1 MHTRIPACRGLTTR
15 VLSWLVVVAAV
26 GCCPSGRAQWLTQTN
41 SLKAGWNSV
50 YLHVDASHTNLS
62 GLVGVL
68 DPIEEIWLW
77 TYDLPP
83 GLSLAT
89 PPAPNPG
96 SRWSKWTRGEGTNAV
111 LQRLPGNSAMLVRV
125 RPNVANF
132 AWRVKGR
139 PVQPNHRWSLSGL
152 NFVGFPSAGTNFE
165 AFFAADAQG
174 VDWKLN
180 AELFRYVGG
189 ELGPTNPISLAFLLR
204 HPTLGAVTR
213 EEAYWVRAGDLT
225 NQLYNHYFGSFE
237 ITGADAG
244 RLRFGDSQGQTR
256 LRLKNR
262 TRGNLTVTLRELPS
276 EAPPGGPTPALLPLM
291 VRGPLLTNLTFS
303 YSSLAQGPSRW
314 TLAPSG
320 SPGSEAEIVL
330 GVDRSLMGTSGGTE
344 FAGVLRFTD
353 SLGLLRVDMG
363 ASATTPLRTGL
374 WVGNALVDQ
383 VSQELK
389 PYTQVTNAFQ
399 FHERLNQLGLTLGT
413 NNPSGTNVLRFATS
427 LDGRVRYEWDT
438 NTGRVLVF
446 GTNANNGKV
455 SLGSYLL
462 DGPIRLAPDSV
473 ARPFPLRLI
482 IHHNGATAKLM
493 QRAYLG
499 RDQNSNTVVAA
510 RQSALLAG
518 DLANTRRLSAVHLPT
533 SDGIGPW
540 DFTGG
545 GMEAGSTL
553 QTTIA
558 LGHADPVSNPFLH
571 TYHPDHDNRDA
582 LYSPQ
587 PLTAGRE
594 SYGLQRVM
602 RLTFATPGSDFDSRT
617 RGGTSLSGNYFESVS
632 LRGATTVLKEFNVLG
647 TFTLTRITDT
657 ANYAQQ

>member
-1 MHTRIPACRGLTTR
+1 
-15 VLSWLVVVAAV
+15 
-26 GCCPSGRAQWLTQTN
+26 
-41 SLKAGWNSV
+41 
-50 YLHVDASHTNLS
+50 
-62 GLVGVL
+62 
-68 DPIEEIWLW
+68 
-77 TYDLPP
+77 
-83 GLSLAT
+83 
-89 PPAPNPG
+89 
-96 SRWSKWTRGEGTNAV
+96 
-111 LQRLPGNSAMLVRV
+111 V

-237 ITGADAG
+237 VTGADAG

-303 YSSLAQGPSRW
+303 YSSLAQGPSQW

-344 FAGVLRFTD
+344 FAGVL
-353 SLGLLRVDMG
+353 
-363 ASATTPLRTGL
+363 
-374 WVGNALVDQ
+374 
-383 VSQELK
+383 
-389 PYTQVTNAFQ
+389 
-399 FHERLNQLGLTLGT
+399 HERLNQLGLTLGT

-617 RGGTSLSGNYFESVS
+617 RGGTSLSGNYFETVS